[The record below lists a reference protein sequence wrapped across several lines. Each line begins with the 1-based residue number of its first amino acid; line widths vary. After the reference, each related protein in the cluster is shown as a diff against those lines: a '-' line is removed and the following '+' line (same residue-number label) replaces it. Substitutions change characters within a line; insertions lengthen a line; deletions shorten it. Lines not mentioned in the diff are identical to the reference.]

1 MQEAVQ
7 EIVKVDKQ
15 YRKKLFIAYILCIAA
30 ISLSLGLGLRPFI
43 NYLNHLYFAP
53 LMNVSEAC
61 VMLILLCI
69 IGPSC
74 FLIYIGRRIIGSQRM
89 PYPGQK
95 VIHDTKVIS
104 GKKAVLRGR
113 MLLYL
118 GIAAIIISI
127 AGAARSHYLFEKM
140 RHFNPFAGM
149 TKVAGVYQVPV
160 MH

>member
-1 MQEAVQ
+1 MQEIIKA
-7 EIVKVDKQ
+7 DKK
-15 YRKKLFIAYILCIAA
+15 YRNKLFLVYILCIAA
-30 ISLSLGLGLRPFI
+30 LGLGLWLGLRPFLK
-43 NYLNHLYFAP
+43 YLDHLNFAP

-61 VMLILLCI
+61 IMLFLLCI

-74 FLIYIGRRIIGSQRM
+74 FLIYVGRKIIFSRRM

-95 VIHDTKVIS
+95 VIHDTKLLE

-118 GIAAIIISI
+118 GIAAIIISL
-127 AGAARSHYLFEKM
+127 AGAARSHYIFEKM

-149 TKVAGVYQVPV
+149 SKAV
-160 MH
+160 